1 MSSPFDLA
9 QLDKIGSQA
18 REYFFQHLLSW
29 TMVAQ
34 IVAIGCALLL
44 AYKISE
50 GMRAW
55 LRRQQEQHATNP
67 EAGADLV
74 ILLDIVKVIDAF
86 LAFIL
91 LAIAYGIADYFN
103 WRHNELFAA
112 GIILIA
118 LTLVRLFTD
127 RMKNRFWAKILAMAI
142 WVYAFLLA
150 SFGLFNYIDFW
161 QRFLQGVGFQL
172 GQVHFSLLQVIRA
185 FFLLLALYWVS
196 KNLRILFHF
205 WLTIKS
211 GLTSAVQILLFR
223 LGSML
228 LVSACGVIVLHYLGL
243 DLTVFAL
250 FGGALGL
257 GLGFGLQKIF
267 ANLVSGFILLG
278 DKSIKPGDVIQLK
291 DTYGWINF
299 LGSRYVSV
307 VTRDGIEHLIPN
319 ENLITG
325 EVINWS
331 YSQNL
336 VRLKVPVGVAYG
348 SDLEKARE
356 LMLAAAA
363 DTLRVLKDPKPAY
376 LITGLGDNAV
386 NLEVRVWINDP
397 QNGIASVKSDL
408 FRGILQR
415 FRDHGLEMP
424 YPQRDVHLK
433 SIPDAMLRTGPDNGP
448 KAG

>member
-1 MSSPFDLA
+1 
-9 QLDKIGSQA
+9 
-18 REYFFQHLLSW
+18 
-29 TMVAQ
+29 
-34 IVAIGCALLL
+34 
-44 AYKISE
+44 
-50 GMRAW
+50 
-55 LRRQQEQHATNP
+55 
-67 EAGADLV
+67 
-74 ILLDIVKVIDAF
+74 
-86 LAFIL
+86 
-91 LAIAYGIADYFN
+91 
-103 WRHNELFAA
+103 
-112 GIILIA
+112 
-118 LTLVRLFTD
+118 
-127 RMKNRFWAKILAMAI
+127 MKNRFWAKILAMFI
-142 WVYAFLLA
+142 WVYAFILA
-150 SFGLFNYIDFW
+150 SLSLFDSIDLW
-161 QRFLQGVGFQL
+161 QRFLQGVAFQL
-172 GQVHFSLLQVIRA
+172 GQVHISLLQVNRA

-196 KNLRILFHF
+196 KNLRIFFHF
-205 WLTIKS
+205 WLTTKS
-211 GLTSAVQILLFR
+211 GLTSAAQILLYR
-223 LGSML
+223 LGSIF
-228 LVSACGVIVLHYLGL
+228 LVSACVVIVLHYLGL

-267 ANLVSGFILLG
+267 ANLVSGFILLA

-299 LGSRYVSV
+299 LGSRYGSV

-336 VRLKVPVGVAYG
+336 VRLRVPVGVAYG

-363 DTLRVLKDPKPAY
+363 DTPRVLKDPKPAY
-376 LITGLGDNAV
+376 LITGFGDNAV

-408 FRGILQR
+408 FWGILQR
-415 FRDHGLEMP
+415 FRDHGIEMP

-433 SIPDAMLRTGPDNGP
+433 SIPEITIRTEPDGGP

>member
-1 MSSPFDLA
+1 MSTQLYATDLIMPNGTTSNPCCLSRTHTGRPRLHSWRTLLNA
-9 QLDKIGSQA
+9 IFYQLRTGGAWRFLPQEWPPWQTVYHYFRLFRIDGTWERLHTTLRERLRVQLGRNPQPSAGSIDSQSVKTTGVGGARGYDGGKKIKG
-18 REYFFQHLLSW
+18 RKRHLLVDTEGFVLKASVH
-29 TMVAQ
+29 TADIMDRDGVK
-34 IVAIGCALLL
+34 LLTES
-44 AYKISE
+44 I
-50 GMRAW
+50 
-55 LRRQQEQHATNP
+55 P
-67 EAGADLV
+67 C
-74 ILLDIVKVIDAF
+74 
-86 LAFIL
+86 
-91 LAIAYGIADYFN
+91 
-103 WRHNELFAA
+103 WR
-112 GIILIA
+112 
-118 LTLVRLFTD
+118 
-127 RMKNRFWAKILAMAI
+127 
-142 WVYAFLLA
+142 
-150 SFGLFNYIDFW
+150 
-161 QRFLQGVGFQL
+161 
-172 GQVHFSLLQVIRA
+172 
-185 FFLLLALYWVS
+185 VS
-196 KNLRILFHF
+196 KNLRIFFHF

-211 GLTSAVQILLFR
+211 GVTSAVQILLYR
-223 LGSML
+223 LGSIV
-228 LVSACGVIVLHYLGL
+228 LVSACVVIVLHYLGL

-336 VRLKVPVGVAYG
+336 VRLRVPVGVAYG

-415 FRDHGLEMP
+415 FRDHGIEMP
-424 YPQRDVHLK
+424 YPQRDMHLK
-433 SIPDAMLRTGPDNGP
+433 SIPEITIRTGPE
-448 KAG
+448 KV